1 MLRPGRFFWKL
12 FLGNALLM
20 AMVLGTAVWL
30 IVGTVERAYRS
41 DLTWR
46 LRSQAAMVRQMVQ
59 GEFDAAH
66 APQLQRLARA
76 FGEVKEADLR
86 LTLIAPDGTVWAD
99 SEAEPARMD
108 SHAERPEILQAMSEG
123 WGDAER
129 WSNTVHRHMKYVAVR
144 VDDGQR
150 VLGTVRVSMAVPSIA
165 AHTGTMRE
173 LIWGVAAVA
182 LAAAVVLALG
192 LAYVWSA
199 PIRRITEAARSLSA
213 GNLSAR
219 LPVGGQDE
227 IGQMATSLNQ
237 MRESLTGQLHTID
250 RQRRSLEYLI
260 RTLTEGVIVSDE
272 SGRIVLMN
280 PTAFRFLNGA
290 QTPNPA
296 AAAGRNRP
304 DCAPPDLEL
313 CVGRPVEACV
323 NQPELRELLLSRN
336 GSKPVGD
343 ASGALSLPG
352 EANPRP
358 IFETRIQVDHPA
370 GPVHLLARASKIDLS
385 PDGAGGAG
393 SRGRL
398 VVLTDITEL
407 TRTIRM
413 KTDFVANASHELR
426 TPLST
431 IRAAV
436 ETLLQMNTS
445 EDPEAAGHFI
455 QVIDRHTNR
464 LEELV
469 EDLLDLSRLESSSS
483 HFPPEALDLREVLDE
498 LHGRFAQALGEKDL
512 RWAASCSRDCERVE
526 INRRLLRLVLENLVA
541 NAIKFTDAGRSVSVA
556 CHCIDE
562 GVSIEVADEG
572 CGIPLKYQDRV
583 FERFYQVE
591 RARSESAGAQT
602 GRRGTGLGLSIVR
615 HAVAAMGGT
624 VSLKSRPGEGTRV
637 TVTIPQGTDRA
648 TGRAQLASQ
657 REGIT
662 ARGEGAA
669 FRRR

>member
-20 AMVLGTAVWL
+20 AVVLGTAVWM
-30 IVGTVERAYRS
+30 IVGTVERAYRT

-46 LRSQAAMVRQMVQ
+46 LRSQAAMVRQMVR
-59 GEFDAAH
+59 GKLDTAH
-66 APQLQRLARA
+66 AAELQRLAAA
-76 FGEVKEADLR
+76 FGDVKEADLR
-86 LTLIAPDGTVWAD
+86 LTLIAADGTVLAD
-99 SEAEPARMD
+99 SEAAPAQMD
-108 SHAERPEILQAMSEG
+108 SHANRPEILQAMAEG

-129 WSNTVHRHMKYVAVR
+129 WSNTVHRDMKYAAVR
-144 VDDGQR
+144 VDDGDE

-192 LAYVWSA
+192 LAYVWST
-199 PIRRITEAARSLSA
+199 PIRRITDAARSLSA

-219 LPVGGQDE
+219 LPTGGHDE
-227 IGQMATSLNQ
+227 MGQMAASLNQ

-260 RTLTEGVIVSDE
+260 RTLTEGVIVADGN
-272 SGRIVLMN
+272 GRIVLMN
-280 PTAFRFLNGA
+280 PTAHRFLNRA
-290 QTPNPA
+290 QNGERE
-296 AAAGRNRP
+296 AAGGGDRA
-304 DCAPPDLEL
+304 DCLAPDLEL
-313 CVGRPVEACV
+313 CVGRAVETCV
-323 NQPELRELLLSRN
+323 HQSELRDLLLSRN
-336 GSKPVGD
+336 GSEGLSD
-343 ASGALSLPG
+343 ASGTLSLAG
-352 EANPRP
+352 GDANPRA
-358 IFETRIQVDHPA
+358 IYETRIQVEHAA
-370 GPVHLLARASKIDLS
+370 GSVHLLARASEIDLS
-385 PDGAGGAG
+385 PDRAGGAG

-426 TPLST
+426 TPLSI
-431 IRAAV
+431 IRASV
-436 ETLLQMNTS
+436 ETLLQINTQ
-445 EDPEAAGHFI
+445 EDPEAASHFI
-455 QVIDRHTNR
+455 EVIDRHTSR

-498 LHGRFAQALGEKDL
+498 LHGRFAQALGEKGL
-512 RWAASCSRDCERVE
+512 RWAASCSRNCERVG

-556 CHCIDE
+556 CHCVDE

-572 CGIPLKYQDRV
+572 CGIPLKDQDRV

-591 RARSESAGAQT
+591 RARSESAVAQA

-624 VSLKSRPGEGTRV
+624 VSLRSRPGEGTRV
-637 TVTIPQGTDRA
+637 TVTIPQG
-648 TGRAQLASQ
+648 
-657 REGIT
+657 
-662 ARGEGAA
+662 
-669 FRRR
+669 